1 MRREAGDHR
10 GTEPLDVVGELAQIA
25 TGDAGIDQDQPRD
38 PAHHGRVA
46 PDPLALP
53 DPDAVSH
60 LSQHRL
66 NLSGD
71 STQRE
76 WPRAPRPIRPAA
88 SPKAHAHADDG
99 RVSWRGPVK
108 RLAPFRTALGNEGPW
123 PLCPWSAHDE
133 VVPQS
138 SEV

>member
-38 PAHHGRVA
+38 PAHHGGVA

-53 DPDAVSH
+53 DPDAVSY

-76 WPRAPRPIRPAA
+76 WPRTSRPIRPAA
-88 SPKAHAHADDG
+88 SPEAHARADVRTRRIDPCA
-99 RVSWRGPVK
+99 RFPERRGLTN
-108 RLAPFRTALGNEGPW
+108 RESMT
-123 PLCPWSAHDE
+123 
-133 VVPQS
+133 
-138 SEV
+138 